1 MSRWLPDS
9 SQAIVYGE
17 WRSVNNLSGYEG
29 RIVRY
34 SAGVV
39 LASSTT
45 SACLGVLTNG
55 GEASAVN
62 VGVAIGGYTQMI
74 AGDNVSPGDYLVPD
88 ASSRGTLSGFTSAI
102 NYSVRTLMSGASGD
116 AVRVAVVPAW
126 RF

>member
-17 WRSVNNLSGYEG
+17 WRSLNNLSGYEG

-45 SACLGVLTNG
+45 SSVLGVLMNG

-62 VGVAIGGYTQMI
+62 VAVAIGGYAQMI
-74 AGDNVSPGDYLVPD
+74 AGDDMSPETWLVPD
-88 ASSRGTLSGFTSAI
+88 ASSRGTVSAITSAQF
-102 NYSVRTLMSGASGD
+102 YGVKTVMSAASGD

>member
-45 SACLGVLTNG
+45 SSVLGVLMNG

-74 AGDNVSPGDYLVPD
+74 AGDDMSPDTWLVPD
-88 ASSRGTLSGFTSAI
+88 ASSRGTVSAITSAQF
-102 NYSVRTLMSGASGD
+102 YGVKTVMSAASGD